1 MPRGD
6 GVVREIV
13 WKDICPWLILVRAL
27 KIATGLRMLVLAA
40 ITLWLIGAGWWAAG
54 KAFQGSED
62 LLLKNWIAAQ
72 TSWPWNEAPL
82 VRVSER
88 EMLDSLSL
96 RDTFLGAPLFHVW
109 SKYSAPF
116 VHLFEPR
123 QSIAG
128 LAYSLVCCLWA
139 LLVLGLF
146 GGAIA
151 RIAALDLTREESI
164 GWRPA
169 LAHSWSKLG
178 SYIMAPLLPL
188 LAVLVGILLL
198 SIPALLMRLDF
209 GVLLAGFLWP
219 LVLLAGLLMTIVL
232 VGVWLG
238 WPLMIST
245 LAVESSESFDALNR
259 AYAYVYQR
267 PLRFLFYVFIASV
280 LGLFGSLLIY
290 WFTDLVLYFSE
301 LAVSWGAGSDRMAD
315 IRRWSLDGNSPGH
328 MAGVGATMILF
339 WRNCVLTI
347 AHGFQLAF
355 FLSAAV
361 GIYLLLRR
369 SVDAVELDEVYLDE
383 DQAYGLPSLEKDAA
397 GVPGVPNVPKPAA
410 ESDGVVGG
418 GTDVAGDE

>member
-27 KIATGLRMLVLAA
+27 KIAAGLRMLVLAA
-40 ITLWLIGAGWWAAG
+40 IALWLISAGWWAAG
-54 KAFQGSED
+54 KAFQGSND
-62 LLLKNWIAAQ
+62 ALLQIWIKRQ
-72 TSWPWNEAPL
+72 TSWPWQAA
-82 VRVSER
+82 VQR
-88 EMLDSLSL
+88 DSLESL
-96 RDTFLGAPLFHVW
+96 SIRDTILTGPLFEMW

-116 VHLFEPR
+116 VHLFEPN
-123 QSIAG
+123 QSVAG
-128 LAYSLVCCLWA
+128 LAYSLLCCLWA
-139 LLVLGLF
+139 LLILGLF

-169 LAHSWSKLG
+169 LEHSWSKLG

-188 LAVLVGILLL
+188 GAVLLGILFL

-238 WPLMIST
+238 WPLMIAT

-267 PLRFLFYVFIASV
+267 PLRFLFYVFVASV
-280 LGLFGSLLIY
+280 LGLIGSLLIF
-290 WFTDLVLYFSE
+290 WFTELVLYFSE
-301 LAVSWGAGSDRMAD
+301 LAVSWGAGSEQMRN
-315 IRRWSLDGNSPGH
+315 IRRWSLDDNPPGH
-328 MAGVGATMILF
+328 MVGVGATMIRF
-339 WRNCVLTI
+339 WRNCVYTV

-355 FLSAAV
+355 FLTAAT

-397 GVPGVPNVPKPAA
+397 GVPGVPDAREISEPAEGRGSA
-410 ESDGVVGG
+410 S
-418 GTDVAGDE
+418 TDVAGDE

>member
-13 WKDICPWLILVRAL
+13 WKDICPWLLLVRAL
-27 KIATGLRMLVLAA
+27 KIAAGLRMLVLAA
-40 ITLWLIGAGWWAAG
+40 IALWLISAGWWAAG
-54 KAFQGSED
+54 KAFQGSNDE
-62 LLLKNWIAAQ
+62 LLQTWIRNQ
-72 TSWPWNEAPL
+72 TSWPWHEAPL
-82 VRVSER
+82 AKRVEVSPLE
-88 EMLDSLSL
+88 SFSF
-96 RDTFLGAPLFHVW
+96 RDTISTAPLFEMW

-116 VHLFEPR
+116 VHLFDPN
-123 QSIAG
+123 QSVAG
-128 LAYSLVCCLWA
+128 LAYSLLCCLWA
-139 LLVLGLF
+139 LLILGLF

-151 RIAALDLTREESI
+151 RIAALDLAREESI

-188 LAVLVGILLL
+188 GAVLLGILIL

-219 LVLLAGLLMTIVL
+219 LVLLAGLLMTIIL

-238 WPLMIST
+238 WPLMFAT

-267 PLRFLFYVFIASV
+267 PLRFLFYVFVASV
-280 LGLFGSLLIY
+280 LGLIGSLLIY

-301 LAVSWGAGSDRMAD
+301 LAVSWGAGRDRMSA
-315 IRRWSLDGNSPGH
+315 IRSWTLDDSPPGH

-339 WRNCVLTI
+339 WRNCVLTV

-355 FLSAAV
+355 FFTAST

-369 SVDAVELDEVYLDE
+369 SVDAVELDEVYLEE

-397 GVPGVPNVPKPAA
+397 GVPGVPETRDRSELGEDRGNA
-410 ESDGVVGG
+410 S
-418 GTDVAGDE
+418 TDVAGDE